1 MPAAVGVLSQART
14 SRRATV
20 LRGDDLR
27 LEHRS
32 VFEQRAVVDLGKSGL
47 ESVKAAADAADGD
60 RGTVTADSLP
70 AGT

>member
-1 MPAAVGVLSQART
+1 
-14 SRRATV
+14 
-20 LRGDDLR
+20 